1 MTSATEPGIHIAT
14 QEELSDWDRRAVE
27 VSNGHV
33 YQSRAWADYRG
44 SQGWRPFHLVLEDGF
59 PLLVISRRWPWIRGA
74 GAYATRG
81 PIPADDPDLT
91 ADRAAGAAEWL
102 AEQGIDVLSVDG
114 ETAAVSGLRE
124 RLVAHGFRAIEE
136 LQPSRHRMDLDLDP
150 ASDEDALLASFA
162 ATTRNLIRQ
171 AERKGLRVVV
181 FDSRSTDA
189 LKEPFRQASPE
200 QVADPSPNLTTC
212 YSMLAATAG
221 RIGFQLAPQ
230 AAFLDWTT
238 RSLRAG
244 QTIYLLV
251 ETNEGEP
258 VAGAT
263 FYRHGD
269 RLTYALSGDRADK
282 RREFPGAI
290 RLLVWRGIQLAVREG
305 RRTMDL
311 GGVDVPGA
319 RRKPRKGEPAYG
331 MLQFKESF
339 GAHWVELAGAH
350 ERTMRSIR
358 YVAGRLTGRLAGAL
372 GR

>member
-1 MTSATEPGIHIAT
+1 MTSSAAPPGHLASK
-14 QEELSDWDRRAVE
+14 EELSDWDRRAVE
-27 VSNGHV
+27 APNGHV

-44 SQGWRPFHLVLEDGF
+44 SQGWRPFHLVFEDGF
-59 PLLVISRRWPWIRGA
+59 PLLAIGRPWRWIPGA

-91 ADRAAGAAEWL
+91 ARRAAGAAEWL
-102 AEQGIDVLSVDG
+102 AGQGLDVLSVDG
-114 ETAAVSGLRE
+114 ETAAETGLRD
-124 RLVAHGFRAIEE
+124 RLVEEGFRPIDE
-136 LQPSRHRMDLDLDP
+136 LQPSRHRMDLELDP
-150 ASDEDALLASFA
+150 AADEDALLASFA

-181 FDSRSTDA
+181 LDSRVTDA
-189 LKEPFRQASPE
+189 VREPFRQAPLE
-200 QVADPSPNLTTC
+200 QLEDPRPSLMTC
-212 YSMLAATAG
+212 YSMLVATAG

-230 AAFLDWTT
+230 SAFLDWTT

-251 ETNEGEP
+251 ETGEGEP

-282 RREFPGAI
+282 RREYPGAI
-290 RLLVWRGIQLAVREG
+290 RLLVWRGIQLALREG
-305 RRTMDL
+305 RRSMDL

-319 RRKPRKGEPAYG
+319 RRKPREGEPAYG

-339 GAHWVELAGAH
+339 GAHWIELAGAH
-350 ERTMRSIR
+350 ERTMRPIR
-358 YVAGRLTGRLAGAL
+358 YAAGRLTGLLARAL